1 MQKKLINNL
10 SFIIPVYNEES
21 RLDHLFKRI
30 HFFSNKNKKIRVEY
44 ILVNDGST
52 DNSKKKIKN
61 FISTFSVL
69 KKYNVS
75 LVDYSTNK
83 GKGYA
88 IKKGIL
94 KAKNDWLLT
103 LDADLSVDFEQIIKW
118 NNIFDLNTH
127 SAYWG
132 SRLLKSSKVNSKL
145 IRKYIGIVLISILK
159 IFFNF
164 NIKDTQCGFKLYHK
178 NYSKKLFKKL
188 DIYDFSHDIKLLFLL
203 KRMRIDVVELP
214 LNWCH
219 RAGSKVN
226 LLVDSF
232 IFLYRII
239 SFKINKLHNL

>member
-1 MQKKLINNL
+1 M
-10 SFIIPVYNEES
+10 
-21 RLDHLFKRI
+21 
-30 HFFSNKNKKIRVEY
+30 EY

-52 DNSKKKIKN
+52 DNSKKKIKD
-61 FISTFSVL
+61 FINVFSTL

-75 LVDYSTNK
+75 LIDYNVNK

-88 IKKGIL
+88 IKRGIL

-118 NNIFDLNTH
+118 NNEFDLNFR

-132 SRLLKSSKVNSKL
+132 SRFLKSSKVNSKF
-145 IRKYIGIVLISILK
+145 IRRYFGIVLIAILK
-159 IFFNF
+159 FFFNF

-178 NYSKKLFKKL
+178 NYAKKLFKKL
-188 DIYDFSHDIKLLFLL
+188 DIYDFSHDIKLLLLL
-203 KRMRIDVVELP
+203 KRMRIDVFELP

-226 LLVDSF
+226 LFTDSLTF
-232 IFLYRII
+232 IYRII
-239 SFKINKLHNL
+239 CFKIFK

>member
-10 SFIIPVYNEES
+10 SFIIPIYNEES
-21 RLDHLFKRI
+21 RLDYLFKKI
-30 HFFSNKNKKIRVEY
+30 HSFSKSNKKIKVEY

-52 DNSKKKIKN
+52 DNSKKKIKD
-61 FISTFSVL
+61 FINIFSVQ

-75 LVDYSTNK
+75 LIDYNVNK

-118 NNIFDLNTH
+118 NNEFDLNFR

-132 SRLLKSSKVNSKL
+132 SRFLKSSKVNSKF
-145 IRKYIGIVLISILK
+145 IRRYFGIVLIAILK
-159 IFFNF
+159 FFFNF

-188 DIYDFSHDIKLLFLL
+188 DIYDFSHDIKLLLLL
-203 KRMRIDVVELP
+203 KRMRIDVFELP

-219 RAGSKVN
+219 QAGSKVN
-226 LLVDSF
+226 LLTDSLTF
-232 IFLYRII
+232 IYRII
-239 SFKINKLHNL
+239 CFKIFK

>member
-10 SFIIPVYNEES
+10 SFIIPIYNEEN
-21 RLDHLFKRI
+21 RLDNLFKKI
-30 HFFSNKNKKIRVEY
+30 HSFSKNNKKIKVEY

-52 DNSKKKIKN
+52 DNSKKKIKD
-61 FISTFSVL
+61 FINIFSTL

-75 LVDYSTNK
+75 LIDYNVNK

-88 IKKGIL
+88 IKRGIL

-118 NNIFDLNTH
+118 NNEFDLNFR

-132 SRLLKSSKVNSKL
+132 SRFLKSSKVNSKF
-145 IRKYIGIVLISILK
+145 IRRYFGIVLIAILK
-159 IFFNF
+159 FFFNF

-188 DIYDFSHDIKLLFLL
+188 DIYDFSHDIKLLLL
-203 KRMRIDVVELP
+203 LNRMRIDVFELP

-226 LLVDSF
+226 LFTDSLTF
-232 IFLYRII
+232 IYRII
-239 SFKINKLHNL
+239 CFKIFK